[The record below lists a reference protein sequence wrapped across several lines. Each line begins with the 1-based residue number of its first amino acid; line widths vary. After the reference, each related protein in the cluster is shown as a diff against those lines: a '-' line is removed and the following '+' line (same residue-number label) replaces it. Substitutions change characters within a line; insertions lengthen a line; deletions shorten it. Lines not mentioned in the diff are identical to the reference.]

1 MAVMAA
7 LSSIRIDAQSDDCR
21 GRVLQ
26 QLCSTSSLQQ
36 MTKLSA
42 QTLILYDLSLTAVDY
57 SLVARY
63 RMEMTSFCAVLW
75 ETLLLLCAAAQD
87 THLALACREKLVA
100 EFAKRLQVLC
110 SPGLQEGGRRDR
122 GIRSGESEQSH
133 RESSNCIRLCQQPP
147 FREQVRHAVEHDD
160 RPGCQRGGHRRCCE
174 REQERCARHRSE
186 GL

>member
-1 MAVMAA
+1 MAGMAA

-26 QLCSTSSLQQ
+26 QLCSASSLQQ
-36 MTKLSA
+36 MVKLSA
-42 QTLILYDLSLTAVDY
+42 QTLFLNDLSLTAVDY

-63 RMEMTSFCAVLW
+63 RMEMTSYCAVLW
-75 ETLLLLCAAAQD
+75 ETLLLLLCAAALN
-87 THLALACREKLVA
+87 THLALACREKLVS
-100 EFAKRLQVLC
+100 ESAKRLQVLC

-133 RESSNCIRLCQQPP
+133 RKSGNCIRLCQQPP
-147 FREQVRHAVEHDD
+147 LRERVCHAVEHDG
-160 RPGCQRGGHRRCCE
+160 RPGCQRGGHRRCC
-174 REQERCARHRSE
+174 ARHRSG